1 MHTISNWQNSVLR
14 NCIDVSLRNLSCRH
28 VWVSLFH
35 IHSNKSAGRTC
46 NIISRSL
53 FGTSNL
59 VAAFGIFFNNKFLIN
74 TKQFEISSKFYIVA
88 TLATGLLLTI
98 LTFIKTKD
106 EESRDESATT
116 FLTTITNEGSDEPD
130 KEKLQQRR
138 KSKLVTTFGSG

>member
-1 MHTISNWQNSVLR
+1 MHIISNWQNSVLW

-28 VWVSLFH
+28 VWVSRFNIFSRKQLGGFNFH
-35 IHSNKSAGRTC
+35 
-46 NIISRSL
+46 IISRSL

-116 FLTTITNEGSDEPD
+116 FLTTITNEGSDEQN
-130 KEKLQQRR
+130 KEKS
-138 KSKLVTTFGSG
+138 KKLVTTFGSG

>member
-1 MHTISNWQNSVLR
+1 MVIVSTLPHLEFGR
-14 NCIDVSLRNLSCRH
+14 NDHRKDTPH
-28 VWVSLFH
+28 F
-35 IHSNKSAGRTC
+35 IHSNKSAGRTI

-116 FLTTITNEGSDEPD
+116 FLTTITNEGSDESN
-130 KEKLQQRR
+130 KEKS
-138 KSKLVTTFGSG
+138 KKLVTTFGSG

>member
-1 MHTISNWQNSVLR
+1 MHIISNRKNSVLW

-28 VWVSLFH
+28 VWVSLFY
-35 IHSNKSAGRTC
+35 IHSNKLAVRTF

-116 FLTTITNEGSDEPD
+116 FLTTITNEGSDESN
-130 KEKLQQRR
+130 KEKS
-138 KSKLVTTFGSG
+138 KKLVTTFGSG